1 MSERV
6 TASSRAAQRRALS
19 RLGLIGLIVLLLAG
33 IAVTQRALR
42 ARHTVQRAERPE
54 AVVTG
59 ERIRVQVL
67 NATTTRGLARRAT
80 LHLRD
85 RGFDVVEVGTAN
97 LQIDST
103 LVLDRSGHPDWAK
116 RVAAVMGG
124 ARVEA
129 RPDSSRYLDVTVL
142 IGRSWRPPAEP
153 FYP

>member
-1 MSERV
+1 MEP
-6 TASSRAAQRRALS
+6 RAVS
-19 RLGLIGLIVLLLAG
+19 RLALIAFVVLLLGAV
-33 IAVTQRALR
+33 AVTQYAMR

-54 AVVTG
+54 TVVTG

-116 RVAAVMGG
+116 RVAEAMGG

-129 RPDSSRYLDVTVL
+129 RPDTSRYLDVTVL
-142 IGRSWRPPAEP
+142 IGRSWRAPAEP